1 MFAALSYAVSFL
13 EFPIFPAA
21 GFLKLDFSFVFIL
34 LGGFMYGPI
43 AGVLISGVKETL
55 KLMTSSTGG
64 VGELANFIVCVAFI
78 IIPTVV
84 YHFKKGIVTVLI
96 TLLIGILVQTAVAL
110 MCNRYIMFPMYELFF
125 KMPAEKAFELL
136 WLYILLFNLLKGV
149 MISVIVLLLYK
160 RISHLFKAINLQS
173 EKADDIISIDD
184 KSEIVTSSE
193 KETIAVAK
201 EYAKTLNKGDVLL
214 LSGDLGAGKTHF
226 VKGLVQGLGIKDEV
240 TSPTY
245 AYLNIYGNYVYHYDC
260 YRLSS
265 GEDAVMLGLTDYF
278 GKDNIS
284 VIEWAE
290 NIKDVLPDKV
300 KTVRIEKL
308 SENERK
314 IIL

>member
-84 YHFKKGIVTVLI
+84 YYYKKGIFTVLI
-96 TLLIGILVQTAVAL
+96 TLFIGIVLQTAAAL
-110 MCNRYIMFPMYELFF
+110 ICNRYIMFPMY
-125 KMPAEKAFELL
+125 MGAGADSAFNSL
-136 WLYILLFNLLKGV
+136 WAYVLGFNIIKGAI
-149 MISVIVLLLYK
+149 ISVIVLLLYK
-160 RISHLFKAINLQS
+160 RISHLFRAINLQS

-193 KETIAVAK
+193 KETESVAK